1 MTSSNGI
8 INIASSQTASPVDTA
23 PLASPTLSIVIPA
36 YNEQAIIGDVIAGL
50 KEELKNKNCE
60 IIVVDDGSF
69 DNTFEIATG
78 LGVKV
83 IRHEFNKGY
92 GAALKTGIRDALG
105 EIVLFFDGDGQ
116 HNPKSV
122 RPLLEHFPEYDM
134 VVGARTK
141 NSSYKPLLRRP
152 GKRILSVFADY
163 LAATKIPD
171 LNSGLRAFKKDI
183 LLKYM
188 HLLPSGFSFSTTSTF
203 AFLKSNRRIK
213 YVPIAVSKR
222 VGKSSVKQFRHGFQT
237 IMLMLRLIVLFEP
250 LKVFLPMSFLLF
262 VLGFASLV
270 QDMIVNA
277 FGIADVTVLLSIS
290 SLLVLFFGLLTDQ
303 VTAMRREKHE

>member
-1 MTSSNGI
+1 MTSSNGMT
-8 INIASSQTASPVDTA
+8 NIVPNQTVSPVNTA
-23 PLASPTLSIVIPA
+23 LLASPNLSIVIPA

-50 KEELKNKNCE
+50 KEELQNRNYE
-60 IIVVDDGSF
+60 IIVVDDGSC
-69 DNTFEIATG
+69 DNTFEIVKG

-92 GAALKTGIRDALG
+92 GASLKTGASESSG
-105 EIVLFFDGDGQ
+105 EIVLFLDGDGQ
-116 HNPKSV
+116 HDARDVV
-122 RPLLEHFPEYDM
+122 RLLEHFPEYDM

-152 GKRILSVFADY
+152 GKRILSMFANF
-163 LAATKIPD
+163 LAGTKIPD

-183 LLKYM
+183 LFKYI
-188 HLLPSGFSFSTTSTF
+188 HLLPSGFSFSTTTTF

-213 YVPIAVSKR
+213 YVPIAIRKR

-250 LKVFLPMSFLLF
+250 LKVFLSTSFLLF
-262 VLGFASLV
+262 VLGCASTV
-270 QDMIVNA
+270 HNIVRNSA
-277 FGIADVTVLLSIS
+277 NITDVTVLLLIS
-290 SLLVLFFGLLTDQ
+290 SLLIFFLGLLTDQ
-303 VTAMRREKHE
+303 VSAMRREKRE

>member
-8 INIASSQTASPVDTA
+8 TNVVPNQTASPVDTA
-23 PLASPTLSIVIPA
+23 LSASPNLSIVIPA

-50 KEELKNKNCE
+50 KEELKNKNYE

-69 DNTFEIATG
+69 DNTFEIVTG

-92 GAALKTGIRDALG
+92 GASLKTGASKSSG
-105 EIVLFFDGDGQ
+105 EIILFLDGDGQ
-116 HNPKSV
+116 HDPRDVV
-122 RPLLEHFPEYDM
+122 RLLEHFPEYDM
-134 VVGARTK
+134 VVGSRTK

-152 GKRILSVFADY
+152 GKKILSMFANF
-163 LAATKIPD
+163 LAGTKIPD

-183 LLKYM
+183 LLKYI

-213 YVPIAVSKR
+213 YVPIAMRKR

-237 IMLMLRLIVLFEP
+237 MMLMLRLIVLFEP
-250 LKVFLPMSFLLF
+250 LKVFLSTSFLLF
-262 VLGFASLV
+262 VLGCASLV
-270 QDMIVNA
+270 HNIVRNSA
-277 FGIADVTVLLSIS
+277 NITDVTVLLLIS
-290 SLLVLFFGLLTDQ
+290 SLLIFFLGLLTDQ
-303 VTAMRREKHE
+303 VSAMRREKRE

>member
-1 MTSSNGI
+1 MEGSNGI
-8 INIASSQTASPVDTA
+8 TNVASNQTASPVDTV
-23 PLASPTLSIVIPA
+23 PLASPDLSIVIPT
-36 YNEQAIIGDVIAGL
+36 YNEQAVISDVIAGL
-50 KEELKNKNCE
+50 KEELKNENCE

-69 DNTFEIATG
+69 DNTFEIAAR
-78 LGVKV
+78 LGVQV
-83 IRHEFNKGY
+83 VRHEFNKGY
-92 GAALKTGIRDALG
+92 GAALKTGVRDALG

-116 HNPKSV
+116 HDARDVV
-122 RPLLEHFPEYDM
+122 RLLEHFPEYDM

-152 GKRILSVFADY
+152 GKRILSVFANF
-163 LAATKIPD
+163 LAGTKIPD

-213 YVPIAVSKR
+213 YVPIATRKR
-222 VGKSSVKQFRHGFQT
+222 IGKSSVKQFRHGSQT

-250 LKVFLPMSFLLF
+250 LKVFLPTSFLLF
-262 VLGFASLV
+262 ALGCASMV
-270 QDMIVNA
+270 QNLIVTP
-277 FGIADVTVLLSIS
+277 FGIADATILLLIS
-290 SLLVLFFGLLTDQ
+290 SLLIFFFGLLTDQ
-303 VTAMRREKHE
+303 VSAMRREKHE

>member
-1 MTSSNGI
+1 MASSNGI
-8 INIASSQTASPVDTA
+8 PNVISYQTANPVDSI
-23 PLASPTLSIVIPA
+23 PLASPDLSIVIPT
-36 YNEQAIIGDVIAGL
+36 YNEQAVIGDVIAGL

-60 IIVVDDGSF
+60 IIVVDDASF
-69 DNTFEIATG
+69 DNTFEIAAR

-92 GAALKTGIRDALG
+92 GAALKTGVREALG
-105 EIVLFFDGDGQ
+105 EIVLFFDSDGQ
-116 HNPKSV
+116 HDAKDV
-122 RPLLEHFPEYDM
+122 GRLLEHFPEYDM
-134 VVGARTK
+134 VVGARDK
-141 NSSYKPLLRRP
+141 NTSYKPLLRRP
-152 GKRILSVFADY
+152 GKRILSMFANF

-213 YVPIAVSKR
+213 YIPIATRKR

-250 LKVFLPMSFLLF
+250 LRVFLPTSFLLF
-262 VLGFASLV
+262 VIGCASMV
-270 QDMIVNA
+270 HNIMTNPG
-277 FGIADVTVLLSIS
+277 GIADVTVFLLIS
-290 SLLVLFFGLLTDQ
+290 SLLIFFFGLLTDQ
-303 VTAMRREKHE
+303 VSAMRREKHE